1 MPLLWMYLCFS
12 LNIAWQDLSLC
23 LWLLY
28 VFWVSPSAEGQDF
41 ANPESNPRPTPL
53 ETETPWGPVP
63 AAPPFGAV
71 VAPLPSPWPLPLMP
85 LCFHHL
91 RLWEDFTQGL
101 GGRCSNLSK
110 QKGGRRDPR
119 SGPCS
124 APLPISR
131 WSPHEVTCTCRF
143 SPAAFGCRAC
153 YSSRRLWG
161 HAPRARISQD
171 EKEMVHVVMS
181 KMIEMI
187 MTCQRT
193 MTVIN
198 PAIGIWIPIPILFRH
213 RKKNRSCSYSH
224 MGMDQYL

>member
-119 SGPCS
+119 SGLCS

-171 EKEMVHVVMS
+171 EKEMVHVVVQNDWNDHDVS
-181 KMIEMI
+181 AHNDSHQSSNRDLN
-187 MTCQRT
+187 THT
-193 MTVIN
+193 HSVPT
-198 PAIGIWIPIPILFRH
+198 P
-213 RKKNRSCSYSH
+213 KKNRSCSYSH

>member
-143 SPAAFGCRAC
+143 FLLHTAQGAYGAMRPEPGYHKMKKKWYMLLCPKWLKWSWRVSAQWQ
-153 YSSRRLWG
+153 SS
-161 HAPRARISQD
+161 IQ
-171 EKEMVHVVMS
+171 
-181 KMIEMI
+181 
-187 MTCQRT
+187 Q
-193 MTVIN
+193 
-198 PAIGIWIPIPILFRH
+198 
-213 RKKNRSCSYSH
+213 
-224 MGMDQYL
+224 

>member
-1 MPLLWMYLCFS
+1 MGTCPCCS
-12 LNIAWQDLSLC
+12 SIRCRGGTIAITM
-23 LWLLY
+23 
-28 VFWVSPSAEGQDF
+28 AI
-41 ANPESNPRPTPL
+41 
-53 ETETPWGPVP
+53 
-63 AAPPFGAV
+63 AAHAV
-71 VAPLPSPWPLPLMP
+71 VFSPPSSMRR
-85 LCFHHL
+85 FH
-91 RLWEDFTQGL
+91 QGL